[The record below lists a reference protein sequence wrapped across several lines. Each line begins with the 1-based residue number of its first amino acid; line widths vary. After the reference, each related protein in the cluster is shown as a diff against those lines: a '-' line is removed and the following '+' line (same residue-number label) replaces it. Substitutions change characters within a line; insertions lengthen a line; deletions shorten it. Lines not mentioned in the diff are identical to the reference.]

1 MKYIWKDVYLAGVMG
16 LLVPGLLLN
25 VGVMAYEEA
34 EQNQIVTEAMV
45 IEKDQPV
52 LMTEAVL
59 PSGVPVRFV
68 TNGKVREMDLEEYLV
83 GVVLAEMPASF
94 EEEALKAQA
103 VVARTYTVRA
113 KEGKSKHADGDICGD
128 STCCQGYLAPADYG
142 GTEEALAK
150 VAGAVAST
158 AGQVL
163 TYQGSLVEA
172 TYFSC
177 SGGSTEDAVAVWG
190 TEVPYL
196 QSVASPGEENATYYT
211 DSVSFTP
218 QEFASRL
225 GVSPTGNPA
234 SWLGNVTHTSGGGVD
249 TMVIDGL
256 TFKGTELRKLL
267 GLRSTAFTVTAT
279 AERITVNTRGYGH
292 RVGMSQYGADA
303 MAALGSTYGEIL
315 SHYYQGTELKHWF
328 D

>member
-1 MKYIWKDVYLAGVMG
+1 MKYIWKDVYMAGVMG
-16 LLVPGLLLN
+16 ILVPGLLLN
-25 VGVMAYEEA
+25 VGVMASEEA
-34 EQNQIVTEAMV
+34 EQNQIVTEAVVM
-45 IEKDQPV
+45 ETESATEPV
-52 LMTEAVL
+52 LPT
-59 PSGVPVRFV
+59 SVPIRFLN
-68 TNGKVREMDLEEYLV
+68 NGEPQEMELEEYLV

-113 KEGKSKHADGDICGD
+113 REGKSKHDDGDICGD

-150 VAGAVAST
+150 VQNAVAST
-158 AGQVL
+158 SGQVL
-163 TYQGSLVEA
+163 TYEGKLVEA

-177 SGGSTEDAVAVWG
+177 SGGTTEDAVAVWG
-190 TEVPYL
+190 TDVPYL
-196 QSVASPGEENATYYT
+196 QSVSSPGEENATYYT
-211 DSVSFTP
+211 DAVSFTI

-225 GVSPTGNPA
+225 GVNLTGKPA
-234 SWLGNVTHTSGGGVD
+234 SWLGDVTHTSGGGVD
-249 TMVIDGL
+249 TIMIGGL

-267 GLRSTAFTVTAT
+267 GLRSTAFTITAT
-279 AERITVNTRGYGH
+279 EDIVTVQTRGYGH

-315 SHYYQGTELKHWF
+315 THYYQGTELTNWF